1 MTSKI
6 DDHDRERGSA
16 GRVFTRAR
24 ARVCILAG
32 YSLGELEKGS
42 AGSSISRWICEPGL
56 IGKD

>member
-1 MTSKI
+1 MAV
-6 DDHDRERGSA
+6 RE
-16 GRVFTRAR
+16 RAR
-24 ARVCILAG
+24 ARVCVLAG